1 VLPSDNLDTAQD
13 IIRVE
18 DEFYIL
24 AASSLADDRTRVLKQ
39 GETFAVFDRYGDV
52 QPVGLGEQGVYHA
65 GTRFLSRFELRLNN
79 TRPLLLSSTIHEE
92 NALLTVDLTNPD
104 LDLNGQAFVPRDTL
118 HLFRSTF
125 LWQERCYIRFLLRN
139 YALEPLDIA
148 FAIRFEADFAD
159 IFEVR
164 GTKRP
169 HRGRY
174 LPARIEA
181 NGVILAYEGLDG
193 IIRRTRL
200 ECDPEP
206 QHRSSSELNFA
217 ARLRS
222 KESAAF
228 FLTVTCEV
236 AKPLAPRLT
245 YDHALAAAEH
255 ALQCLKGYDCV
266 ITTTN
271 TQFNDWVNRAQADLH
286 MMITE
291 TSTGL
296 YPYAG
301 VPWFTTPFGRDGLI
315 TALAF
320 LWVNPQ
326 LTRGVLAY
334 LAATQAQEINPEQD
348 AEPGKILHEAR
359 QGEMATC
366 GEIPFGCYYGSV
378 DATPLFIIL
387 AGAYYERTGD
397 DAFIETLWPHLEQ
410 ALRWLDVYGDV
421 DGDGFVEYAR
431 RGVHGLVNQGWKDSH
446 NAVFYA
452 DGTPAEGPIALCEV
466 QGYVY
471 AAKRRA
477 ATLATLLGHPE
488 RAADLTHQAQT
499 LQERF
504 EHAFWCDE
512 LGTYALALDGHKRP
526 CRVCTSNAGHVL
538 FSGIAHP
545 ERAQRVAET
554 LFSPDAF
561 SGWGIRT
568 VAASE
573 RCYNPMS
580 YHNGSIWPHDNA
592 IIAAGLAHYG
602 FKELVL
608 KVLTSLFEA
617 SLYLD
622 LHRLPELFCGFTRR
636 PGEGPTLYPVACA
649 PQAWASASVF
659 LLLQACLG
667 LSFQHPTP
675 QIRFSSP
682 LLPPCIEELRLSNL
696 RIGGASVDLALQR
709 YPQDVG
715 IQMLQRQGEVDIV
728 IVK

>member
-1 VLPSDNLDTAQD
+1 VLPSEKPAIAQD
-13 IIRVE
+13 IIRIE

-52 QPVGLGEQGVYHA
+52 QPVGLGEQGIYHA
-65 GTRFLSRFELRLNN
+65 GTRFLSRLELRLSE
-79 TRPLLLSSTIHEE
+79 TRPLLLSSTVHEE
-92 NALLTVDLTNPD
+92 NVLLTVDLTNPD
-104 LDLNGQAFVPRDTL
+104 LDLNGQGFVPRDTL

-125 LWQERCYIRFLLRN
+125 LWQGRCYIRFLLRN
-139 YALEPLDIA
+139 YALEPLHIA
-148 FAIRFEADFAD
+148 FALRFEADFAD

-169 HRGRY
+169 RRGRY
-174 LPARIEA
+174 LPASLEA
-181 NGVILAYEGLDG
+181 NGVVLGYEGLDG
-193 IIRRTRL
+193 VIRRTRL
-200 ECDPEP
+200 ACQPEP
-206 QHRSSSELNFA
+206 HHRSASELSLMA
-217 ARLRS
+217 WLRS
-222 KESAAF
+222 KESTAF
-228 FLTVTCEV
+228 FLTVTCETTH
-236 AKPLAPRLT
+236 PLVPRSGYDQALT
-245 YDHALAAAEH
+245 QAQH
-255 ALQCLKGYDCV
+255 ALQGLREHDCL
-266 ITTTN
+266 ITTSN

-291 TSTGL
+291 TPTGL

-301 VPWFTTPFGRDGLI
+301 VPWFSTPFGRDGLI
-315 TALAF
+315 TALSY
-320 LWVNPQ
+320 LWVNPD

-334 LAATQAQEINPEQD
+334 LAATQAQQVNPEQD

-359 QGEMATC
+359 QGEMAAC
-366 GEIPFGCYYGSV
+366 GEIPFGRYYGSV

-387 AGAYYERTGD
+387 AGAYYERTGHR
-397 DAFIETLWPHLEQ
+397 AFIETLWPHLEL
-410 ALRWLDVYGDV
+410 ALAWLDHYGDV
-421 DGDGFVEYAR
+421 DGDGFVEYVR
-431 RGVHGLVNQGWKDSH
+431 QGPHGLVNQGWKDSRD
-446 NAVFYA
+446 AVFYA
-452 DGTPAEGPIALCEV
+452 DGTIAEGPIALCEV

-471 AAKRRA
+471 AAKRSA
-477 ATLATLLGHPE
+477 AALALLLGYAE
-488 RAADLTHQAQT
+488 RAAELTQQAQT
-499 LQERF
+499 LQEHF
-504 EHAFWCDE
+504 EQTFWCEE
-512 LGTYALALDGHKRP
+512 LGTYALALDGQKRP
-526 CRVCTSNAGHVL
+526 CRVCTSNAGQVL

-545 ERAQRVAET
+545 ERAQRVAAT

-573 RCYNPMS
+573 RNYNPMA

-592 IIAAGLAHYG
+592 LIAAGLARYG
-602 FKELVL
+602 CKDLVL
-608 KVLTSLFEA
+608 QIMTSLFEA
-617 SLYLD
+617 SLFLD

-636 PGEGPTLYPVACA
+636 PGEGPTQYPVACA

-675 QIRFSSP
+675 QIRFASP

-696 RIGGASVDLALQR
+696 RIGEACVDLVLQR
-709 YPQDVG
+709 HPQDVG
-715 IQMLQRQGEVDIV
+715 IQVLRRHGDVDIV